1 MYYLVLSIYLKNPL
15 IIMHVKYISFKREV
29 LQLKVAIRI
38 VCVCVCSGRDKEGR
52 ARKVPRH
59 SGAAGCHLAQEL
71 NLTFDPN
78 HLSLSLSALTIQQ
91 DPTLLQLSLCCFLS
105 AILYLIIYISY
116 FTLCYCKCCSIISK
130 PPCILYAPPLSFQ
143 LQV

>member
-1 MYYLVLSIYLKNPL
+1 MYKGWLFIPICTILYYLYIKKNPL
-15 IIMHVKYISFKREV
+15 IIMHVKYISFKKEV

-78 HLSLSLSALTIQQ
+78 HLSLSLCPNHPARPCSTATQFMLFSFCHLIFNY
-91 DPTLLQLSLCCFLS
+91 LHI
-105 AILYLIIYISY
+105 ILYIVL
-116 FTLCYCKCCSIISK
+116 L
-130 PPCILYAPPLSFQ
+130 
-143 LQV
+143 